1 MNELPAEVIEKL
13 ALLPPM
19 SKKVDQIHLA
29 MYGNGN
35 PEKGVLMIS
44 REHDTRIIALESA
57 NKTIKR
63 GWGSILRW
71 VGGVGTAVILILLG
85 RWIG

>member
-35 PEKGVLMIS
+35 PERGVMMRL
-44 REHDTRIIALESA
+44 TVLESVR
-57 NKTIKR
+57 R
-63 GWGSILRW
+63 GWITVVKW
-71 VGGVGTAVILILLG
+71 AAGVGTAVLLLLVG